1 MRNETEK
8 QFWPRPQAKVKP
20 KGISRQNATRTTNGK
35 KPYIVNLFMLLS
47 ARFLYID
54 ALEKMDAAENI
65 VS

>member
-1 MRNETEK
+1 MKLKNSFDPAHKRKWN
-8 QFWPRPQAKVKP
+8 Q

-35 KPYIVNLFMLLS
+35 KPYIVNLFMLFS

-54 ALEKMDAAENI
+54 ALEKMYAAENI